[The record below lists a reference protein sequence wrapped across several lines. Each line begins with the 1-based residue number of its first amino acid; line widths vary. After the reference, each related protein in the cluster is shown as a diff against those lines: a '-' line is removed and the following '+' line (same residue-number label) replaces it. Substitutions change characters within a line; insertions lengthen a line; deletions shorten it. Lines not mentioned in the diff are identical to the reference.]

1 MTEVVKQ
8 LVDRIQTITEHLSAE
23 EADALAEE
31 LSRKLAEIEEERQ
44 WGRTFASPEGQAALD
59 MLVAEAEAEIAAGK
73 VHDLDE
79 IL

>member
-1 MTEVVKQ
+1 VTEAVKQ
-8 LVDRIQTITEHLSAE
+8 LVDRIQTLTERLSDE
-23 EADALAEE
+23 EADALAEQ

-44 WGRTFASPEGQAALD
+44 WAHTFASSEGQAALD
-59 MLVAEAEAEIAAGK
+59 MLIAEAEAEIAAGK

>member
-1 MTEVVKQ
+1 MTEAVKQ
-8 LVDRIQTITEHLSAE
+8 LVDRIQTITERLSDE

-44 WGRTFASPEGQAALD
+44 WEHIFASPEGQATLD
-59 MLVAEAEAEIAAGK
+59 MLIAEAETEIAAGK